1 VSGNEEGL
9 TWSFVIE
16 GQPVS
21 WNKIYKI
28 GVGIRTGARGR
39 IRFGDDGPATFRKII
54 KTDEAKAYTELAMIR
69 AREKKPSGWM
79 PKGFVV
85 VEFKY
90 YLGRDVDCDNVM
102 KLVNDGIK
110 DATGVDDRWYLPRAM
125 SKATGLRPESRRV
138 EVTVV
143 G

>member
-1 VSGNEEGL
+1 VR
-9 TWSFVIE
+9 WSFVIE

-21 WNKIYKI
+21 WNAAYKI
-28 GVGIRTGARGR
+28 GTVNRRAYNRADHDIRT
-39 IRFGDDGPATFRKII
+39 II
-54 KTDEAKAYTELAMIR
+54 KTDEAVAYTTLAMLR
-69 AREKKPSGWM
+69 AREKKPSGWA

-102 KLVNDGIK
+102 KLVNDGIEA
-110 DATGVDDRWYLPRAM
+110 ATGVDDRWYLPRAM
-125 SKATGLRPESRRV
+125 SKVTGLRPEQRRV
-138 EVTVV
+138 EITVD